1 MVKKVNTVVIDPE
14 LKVDDDK
21 HLSVYRY
28 DAVSYFKR
36 NIRKKRLFFS
46 KVENW
51 EDQLERLFVNRGG
64 WTSDDVACLCMTSNA
79 SMNSAAAWKMHKKG
93 ELPLLQIEF
102 DIHKVENIMNQ
113 WLKKHESYSVYIK
126 KVKYLS
132 DDEIRKLKKEHWGD
146 KDYPL
151 GLLVDLLSV
160 KRKDFAFE
168 GEVRIFVIKKKMA
181 FDKDFPNLFEVG
193 FEDNLLFSSVEKI
206 SLEPF
211 SAEFVKKGPVP
222 KREDDD
228 ELQDMVDFAKAH
240 SSRNRNWSRFVQRKR
255 LYQKDDL

>member
-1 MVKKVNTVVIDPE
+1 MVKKANTVVIDPE
-14 LKVDDDK
+14 LKVADDK
-21 HLSVYRY
+21 LFSVYRY
-28 DAVSYFKR
+28 DAVPYFKR
-36 NIRKKRLFFS
+36 NIRKNRLFFS

-79 SMNSAAAWKMHKKG
+79 STNSAAAWKMHKKG
-93 ELPLLQIEF
+93 EKPLLQIEF

-113 WLKKHESYSVYIK
+113 WLKKNDSYFVYIK

-132 DDEIRKLKKEHWGD
+132 DDEIKKLKKENWEKKEYSLD
-146 KDYPL
+146 L
-151 GLLVDLLSV
+151 FVDLLSV
-160 KRKDFAFE
+160 KRRDFMFE

-181 FDKDFPNLFEVG
+181 FDKIFTNLFEVK
-193 FEDNLLFSSVEKI
+193 FDDCSLFNSIKKI

-211 SAEFVKKGPVP
+211 SSEFVKKGLIP
-222 KREDDD
+222 KREDDE
-228 ELQDMVDFAKAH
+228 ELQDMIDFAK
-240 SSRNRNWSRFVQRKR
+240 SQSCQERVWYRFVQRKR